1 MPKGIAYE
9 LNKMSDNPHSISN
22 PTVDPSRRPAMRPDN
37 TPDDNNRIEIG
48 PTPMAYAEWA
58 AAGLQCPDLPAMR
71 QFRLDRIVAG
81 LAERNQDAVL
91 LFDPLSIRYATDT
104 THMQLWNSHNPF
116 RACLITADGY
126 MVLWEYGG
134 YAYMSDY
141 NPLINEVRAGAS
153 FFYFATGQR
162 TEEKAEKF
170 VEQVIDVLH
179 QRVGNGRRV
188 AVDKIQIAGL
198 RALDAAGVDVLDGE
212 ELMERT
218 RAIKGA
224 DEILAMRCAIHA
236 CEASIA
242 EMRAKTVPGMTENDV
257 WAELHASNIRRG
269 GEWIETRILSSG
281 QRTNPWF
288 QECGPRIIG
297 NNEILAF
304 DTDLI
309 GCYGMCTDI
318 SRTWFIGDG
327 EPTQRQKD
335 LHRVAYD
342 HIMTNTEIVKPG
354 MTFQQLTEQGHHLPD
369 KYIPQRYGSK
379 FHGVGLC
386 DEWPAIKYPIDW
398 EERGYEGEL
407 EVGMMLCVEAYIGEV
422 GGTDGIKLEDQLLV
436 TEDGCENM
444 VVCPF
449 DAKLTS

>member
-1 MPKGIAYE
+1 
-9 LNKMSDNPHSISN
+9 MSNNPHSISN
-22 PTVDPSRRPAMRPDN
+22 PKVDPSKPPRMRPDN
-37 TPDDNNRIEIG
+37 TPDDNDRIEIG

-58 AAGLQCPDLPAMR
+58 TAGLQCPDLPVMR
-71 QFRLDRIVAG
+71 QYRFDRILAG
-81 LAERNQDAVL
+81 LAERDLDAVL
-91 LFDPLSIRYATDT
+91 LFDPLSIRYATDS
-104 THMQLWNSHNPF
+104 THMQLWNTHNPF
-116 RACLITADGY
+116 RACMVTRDGY

-134 YAYMSDY
+134 YAYLSGF
-141 NPLINEVRAGAS
+141 NPLVNEVRMGAS

-170 VEQVIDVLH
+170 VGQVIDLLNEH
-179 QRVGNGRRV
+179 TGSGRRV

-198 RALDAAGVDVLDGE
+198 RALDEAGVEVMDGE
-212 ELMERT
+212 ELMEKT
-218 RAIKGA
+218 RAIKGP
-224 DEILAMRCAIHA
+224 DEILAMRCAINA

-242 EMRAKTVPGMTENDV
+242 EMRELTQPGMTENDV

-269 GEWIETRILSSG
+269 GEWIETRILASG

-297 NNEILAF
+297 NNEIVAF

-327 EPTQRQKD
+327 QPTQRQKD
-335 LHRVAYD
+335 MHKLAYD
-342 HIMTNTEIVKPG
+342 HIMTNAEMVKPG
-354 MTFQQLTEQGHHLPD
+354 MSFRELTEQGHHLPD
-369 KYIPQRYGSK
+369 AYIPQRYGSK

-398 EERGYEGEL
+398 EERGYEGVVEP
-407 EVGMMLCVEAYIGEV
+407 GMMLCVEAYIGEV
-422 GGTDGIKLEDQLLV
+422 GGTDGIKLEDQILI
-436 TEDGCENM
+436 TEEGNENM
-444 VVCPF
+444 VTCPF
-449 DAKLTS
+449 DSLLMG